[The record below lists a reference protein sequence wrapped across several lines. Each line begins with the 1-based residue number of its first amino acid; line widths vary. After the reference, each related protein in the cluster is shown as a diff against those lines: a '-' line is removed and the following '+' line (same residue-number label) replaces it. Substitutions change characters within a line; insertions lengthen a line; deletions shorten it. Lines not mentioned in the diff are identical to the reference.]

1 MPASAPFLTPRLDF
15 ITPAMPLFQVEFA
28 DSLIAMSLARR
39 MKYAS
44 SSMTMRS
51 GMIEYSLVVTG
62 LLHSES

>member
-1 MPASAPFLTPRLDF
+1 MDF